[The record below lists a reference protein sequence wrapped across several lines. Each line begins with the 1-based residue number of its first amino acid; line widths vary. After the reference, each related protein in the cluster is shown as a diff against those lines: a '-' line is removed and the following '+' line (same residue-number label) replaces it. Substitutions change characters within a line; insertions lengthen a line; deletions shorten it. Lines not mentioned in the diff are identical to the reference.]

1 MTLDLC
7 IFANFFIDNDERFN
21 RMKDSFFSF
30 KDTYPDQWVI
40 NIRGSLKFQAANFL
54 KEQLGNKIKIFHLQS
69 NRGWFYDSRVISK
82 FIKSNYIFFWVEDH
96 ILINNSFFFK
106 NCLLE
111 MKKFKVD
118 QMWYTFL
125 TNEIKE
131 RFGILPIYKKGKY
144 ITVTKIDNDANVKML
159 NIYKKNFYTISMI
172 SIMEKNFFL
181 KNIFSSKPYL
191 KRWPRNLPFDFEK
204 KSTDNV
210 FSSIKHALPNKELF
224 ASIDDDRGEDG
235 YSLISRGLYK
245 SSISRENLKK
255 KESLYS
261 RSFSKNLK
269 NTYLKKIVL
278 FMSGILFFVKRLY
291 FTVNIFTNNK

>member
-21 RMKDSFFSF
+21 RMKDSFLSF
-30 KDTYPDQWVI
+30 KDIDPDQWVV
-40 NIRGSLKFQAANFL
+40 NIRGTLKFQAANFL
-54 KEQLGNKIKIFHLQS
+54 KKELGNKIKIFHLQS
-69 NRGWFYDSRVISK
+69 NRGWSYDSRVISK
-82 FIKSNYIFFWVEDH
+82 FIKSKHIFFWVEDH
-96 ILINNSFFFK
+96 ILINDIFYLK

-111 MKKFKVD
+111 MKNFKVD

-131 RFGILPIYKKGKY
+131 RFGILPVYKKGKY
-144 ITVTKIDNDANVKML
+144 ITVTKIDDDAKVKL
-159 NIYKKNFYTISMI
+159 FNIFKKNFYTISMV

-181 KNIFSSKPYL
+181 KNIFSPKPYL

-210 FSSIKHALPNKELF
+210 FSSIIHAMPNKELF
-224 ASIDDDRGEDG
+224 VSIDDDRGEDG

-245 SSISRENLKK
+245 SSISREALKK

-261 RSFSKNLK
+261 RSFSKNFT
-269 NTYLKKIVL
+269 NTYLK
-278 FMSGILFFVKRLY
+278 
-291 FTVNIFTNNK
+291 